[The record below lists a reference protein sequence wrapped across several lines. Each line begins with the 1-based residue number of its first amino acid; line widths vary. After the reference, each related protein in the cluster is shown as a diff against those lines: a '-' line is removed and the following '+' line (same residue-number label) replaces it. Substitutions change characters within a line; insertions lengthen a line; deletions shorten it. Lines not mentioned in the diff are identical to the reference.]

1 VTPHPL
7 ATLLEDAARG
17 DFPEPDGAVEVLPAP
32 PGRCMAVVGFTAHHV
47 VAADVAPEWVSA
59 QLPEDDLSAPMSASF
74 LMAVGERIGRRPG
87 SLDVVLAANG
97 VPGEPEL
104 SEVAGAEHARVIRAH
119 RYRSDVR
126 VHEDDDGAAVVVVGR
141 GLALRREVAV
151 EVDPAARNRGLGT
164 QALFNARRLVGE
176 DDVLFAQVAPGNAAS
191 LRIFLTAGFEP
202 IGCEVLFLDG

>member
-74 LMAVGERIGRRPG
+74 LMAVGEG
-87 SLDVVLAANG
+87 S
-97 VPGEPEL
+97 
-104 SEVAGAEHARVIRAH
+104 VAGPAVWTSSSPRTEYRASRSSRKSRAR
-119 RYRSDVR
+119 ST
-126 VHEDDDGAAVVVVGR
+126 R
-141 GLALRREVAV
+141 G
-151 EVDPAARNRGLGT
+151 
-164 QALFNARRLVGE
+164 
-176 DDVLFAQVAPGNAAS
+176 
-191 LRIFLTAGFEP
+191 
-202 IGCEVLFLDG
+202 

>member
-1 VTPHPL
+1 V
-7 ATLLEDAARG
+7 
-17 DFPEPDGAVEVLPAP
+17 
-32 PGRCMAVVGFTAHHV
+32 
-47 VAADVAPEWVSA
+47 
-59 QLPEDDLSAPMSASF
+59 
-74 LMAVGERIGRRPG
+74 
-87 SLDVVLAANG
+87 
-97 VPGEPEL
+97 
-104 SEVAGAEHARVIRAH
+104 
-119 RYRSDVR
+119 Y
-126 VHEDDDGAAVVVVGR
+126 EDDDGAAVVVVGR

>member
-1 VTPHPL
+1 
-7 ATLLEDAARG
+7 
-17 DFPEPDGAVEVLPAP
+17 
-32 PGRCMAVVGFTAHHV
+32 
-47 VAADVAPEWVSA
+47 
-59 QLPEDDLSAPMSASF
+59 
-74 LMAVGERIGRRPG
+74 
-87 SLDVVLAANG
+87 
-97 VPGEPEL
+97 
-104 SEVAGAEHARVIRAH
+104 VIRSH

-126 VHEDDDGAAVVVVGR
+126 VYEDDDGAAVVVVGR